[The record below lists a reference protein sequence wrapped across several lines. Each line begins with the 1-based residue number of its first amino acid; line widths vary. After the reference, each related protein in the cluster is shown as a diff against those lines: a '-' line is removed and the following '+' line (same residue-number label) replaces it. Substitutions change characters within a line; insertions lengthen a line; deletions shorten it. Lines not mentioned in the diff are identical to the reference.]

1 MLAISIPATLY
12 ADGWG
17 RRTAVIVGGTGL
29 AGCMYIVGCL
39 YITESVHTGGVGRW
53 FVIVLIFVF
62 ALLYVSTWG
71 IVGKIYASEIQPAE
85 TRAAANSIAQG
96 VNFVSKVAGTQRRW
110 CGRERGLT
118 ILNS

>member
-12 ADGWG
+12 ADRWG
-17 RRTAVIVGGTGL
+17 RRTSVIVGGIGL
-29 AGCMYIVGCL
+29 AGCMYIIGSL
-39 YITESVHTGGVGRW
+39 YVTGSVHTAGGAGRW

-62 ALLYVSTWG
+62 AVLYVSTWG

-96 VNFVSKVAGTQRRW
+96 LNFVSRAGRPS
-110 CGRERGLT
+110 
-118 ILNS
+118 IL